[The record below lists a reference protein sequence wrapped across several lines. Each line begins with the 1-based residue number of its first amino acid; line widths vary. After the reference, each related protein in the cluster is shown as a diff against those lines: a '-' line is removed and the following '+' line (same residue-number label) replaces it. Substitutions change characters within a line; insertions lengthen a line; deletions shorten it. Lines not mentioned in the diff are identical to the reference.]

1 MSDNRG
7 STATPERGRSGSER
21 KSGDRLGFF
30 AKIALFYRQVIAEL
44 RKVVW
49 PTQRELITYTTVV
62 LAFVGILMVIVT
74 LLDFAFGHA
83 VLVIFGG
90 S

>member
-1 MSDNRG
+1 M
-7 STATPERGRSGSER
+7 
-21 KSGDRLGFF
+21 
-30 AKIALFYRQVIAEL
+30 
-44 RKVVW
+44 VW

-83 VLVIFGG
+83 VLAIFGG

>member
-1 MSDNRG
+1 MTETR
-7 STATPERGRSGSER
+7 ATPTPARGKEVKKPLPARIS
-21 KSGDRLGFF
+21 
-30 AKIALFYRQVIAEL
+30 LFYRQVIAEL